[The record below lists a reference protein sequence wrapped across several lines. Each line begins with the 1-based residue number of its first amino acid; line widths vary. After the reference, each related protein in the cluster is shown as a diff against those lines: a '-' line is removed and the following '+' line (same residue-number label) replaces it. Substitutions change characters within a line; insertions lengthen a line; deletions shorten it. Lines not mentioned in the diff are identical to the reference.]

1 MESPKFS
8 DLTDK
13 ERAWIQAQLHALPL
27 FIEAYSPGDKDQ
39 PVTLEALDRAFDSWL
54 GHRVQDGAQINGS
67 INIVGIRFG
76 QFLVDRAGF
85 RWVVATQDGH
95 SDLAVLALP
104 GEGDVLA
111 FPANFVAKRWERGES
126 NFLVAAFVAI
136 REQVQRVQAANKQQR
151 RRWWKFW

>member
-13 ERAWIQAQLHALPL
+13 ERAWIQAQLDALPL
-27 FIEAYSPGDKDQ
+27 FVEAYSPEDKDQ
-39 PVTLEALDRAFDSWL
+39 PVTLEVLDRAFDSWL
-54 GHRVQDGAQINGS
+54 SQRVQDGLQINAA
-67 INIVGIRFG
+67 INIVGMRFG

-126 NFLVAAFVAI
+126 NFLVAAFDAM
-136 REQVQRVQAANKQQR
+136 REQVQRIRAANTKQRQA
-151 RRWWKFW
+151 WWKFW